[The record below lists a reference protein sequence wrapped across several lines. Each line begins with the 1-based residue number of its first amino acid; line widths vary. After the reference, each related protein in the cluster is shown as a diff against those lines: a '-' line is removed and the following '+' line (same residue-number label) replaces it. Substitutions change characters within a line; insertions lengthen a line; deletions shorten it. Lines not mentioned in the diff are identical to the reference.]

1 MHSIELS
8 LHRPFSRIASTSAW
22 IGYALEGTVKV
33 DAMAHNINAFTPTEA
48 SRAGTILD
56 KSPTGGNSPAAL
68 ARFEFEPGKSNDGTK
83 ILMVEWE
90 EDDATRRSPGEWR
103 VSWQG
108 KSTVL
113 PADERTND
121 HTRRVYFLLP
131 PGTTIPPSITLSHTA
146 APTLPDPSQSLHP
159 LSMQINP
166 LPAIFPPSLG
176 ATARTAGKKGVLHT
190 IWAKKRLQVLH
201 KEIETESKANVESIG
216 LDMALQEK
224 DWIEENFGIAAK
236 SMAISIPSL
245 ETPMPGPP
253 ISPVTPRS
261 PGGGRLSE
269 KLKGLRLG
277 TSDQELKTSNDG
289 STHDREA
296 HPLSPETQDVAVS
309 SFATFHQSSG
319 NANSTNR
326 PARTAAQIPPSYI
339 RAQQQ
344 DLGGLSMDSI
354 ATKKSQAPDGWK
366 SLSRDGGIQE
376 QDYRRPHVGS
386 KERKKSQDSEDEL
399 FAKALSPRSPDI
411 PRSPFSLSTEDTLP
425 FGKKGDK

>member
-1 MHSIELS
+1 MH
-8 LHRPFSRIASTSAW
+8 RTPTSA
-22 IGYALEGTVKV
+22 I
-33 DAMAHNINAFTPTEA
+33 
-48 SRAGTILD
+48 
-56 KSPTGGNSPAAL
+56 SPVAL

-90 EDDATRRSPGEWR
+90 EDDTTRRSPGEWQ

-113 PADERTND
+113 PADDRTDERT
-121 HTRRVYFLLP
+121 RRIYFLLP

-146 APTLPDPSQSLHP
+146 APSPTVVSTSTQP

-190 IWAKKRLQVLH
+190 IWAKKRLQVLR
-201 KEIETESKANVESIG
+201 KEIEAESQANVEGVG

-224 DWIEENFGIAAK
+224 EWIEENFGIAAK
-236 SMAISIPSL
+236 PLGLSIPNLDTSTS
-245 ETPMPGPP
+245 EPP
-253 ISPVTPRS
+253 ISPMTPRT

-277 TSDQELKTSNDG
+277 TSDHELKDG
-289 STHDREA
+289 NEGQGDNGEA

-309 SFATFHQSSG
+309 SFATFHQSPG
-319 NANSTNR
+319 TVNSTIR
-326 PARTAAQIPPSYI
+326 PTRTAAQIPPSYI

-344 DLGGLSMDSI
+344 DFGALSMDSI
-354 ATKKSQAPDGWK
+354 AMKKPQAPERRISSSQKGGAQQQDFRMQKTDSK
-366 SLSRDGGIQE
+366 SRE
-376 QDYRRPHVGS
+376 
-386 KERKKSQDSEDEL
+386 KSQDSEDEL

-411 PRSPFSLSTEDTLP
+411 PRSPFSFSTEDTLP
-425 FGKKGDK
+425 FGKKVGK